1 MRRINNLPIRSKFIL
16 LYLLGVLLPIVVLL
30 SFVLTVVTTEIRVRE
45 MHNAEQSLQR
55 VYSTLNAQFTGVIT
69 LGNAVS
75 SDSQLGSLLERSYD
89 DPVEYY
95 NTYYTVGR
103 PILSR
108 YLLAYA
114 QQVTGVALYTDNM
127 TVADGGGCM
136 HITPEVRAQEWFP
149 KETPADARLEV
160 YLRQQVGQTGI
171 LQLCITRTLRTAS
184 LYTEIL
190 RIDLNMEPINRLMED
205 ESSFLSVYLV
215 APDGTAV
222 CYPGSLQDIHIT
234 DRSVRPPDTAD
245 LSVSFGE
252 RTAMRGWRLLAD
264 INAEPMQR
272 SIREAV
278 WLGIALGVVCSLF
291 SGAMA
296 LVFSRSIVVRSQ
308 RLLRHMDSMT
318 AEHFSPIS
326 RDPGKD
332 EIGEL
337 TAHFNAM
344 GTRLRQLIDDLY
356 VLQLRQKSME
366 LENVRAELKYLQA
379 QIDPHFLF
387 NTLNAI
393 LVLSVRNGHT
403 EEAEIIRA
411 LSKLL
416 RRMVDTSH
424 DVVPL
429 REELDFVRM
438 VLKVEQFRFG
448 DKLRY
453 EFDVTP
459 EAEARTVPVMSVQ
472 GLVENACK
480 HGVQGLSGQGFV
492 RVAAFVDAD
501 GTLVVEVCDN
511 GVGVEPRRLTELQK
525 QIVSPEDMPDS
536 VGLQNIYRRLLLHYG
551 KAVVLELRSAPE
563 RGMIATIR
571 IPGTERL
578 PGPEG
583 A

>member
-16 LYLLGVLLPIVVLL
+16 LYLLGVLLPIIVLL
-30 SFVLTVVTTEIRVRE
+30 VYVLTNVTAEIRARE
-45 MHNAEQSLQR
+45 TLNAEQSLQR
-55 VYSTLNAQFTGVIT
+55 VYSTLNTQFSNVVS
-69 LGNAVS
+69 LGNAIS
-75 SDSQLGSLLERSYD
+75 SDSQVAVLIKRKYEH
-89 DPVEYY
+89 PVEYY
-95 NTYYTVGR
+95 STYYMQIR
-103 PILSR
+103 PILNR
-108 YLLAYA
+108 YSLAYA
-114 QQVTGVALYTDNM
+114 QQVTSLALYTDNP
-127 TVADGGGCM
+127 TFFNGGSCM
-136 HITPEVRAQEWFP
+136 QITPEVQAQEWYP
-149 KETPADARLEV
+149 AETPADARLEV

-171 LQLCITRTLRTAS
+171 LQLCITRTLYTS
-184 LYTEIL
+184 SPYTEIL
-190 RIDLNMEPINRLMED
+190 RIDLNMEPINRLMSD
-205 ESSFLSVYLV
+205 EGPFLSLYLV

-222 CYPGSLQDIHIT
+222 CYPGSMQDSHIT
-234 DRSVRPPDTAD
+234 DRSVRPPATTD

-252 RTAMRGWRLLAD
+252 STAMQGWRLLAD
-264 INAEPMQR
+264 INTEPMQR
-272 SIREAV
+272 SIHEAV
-278 WLGIALGVVCSLF
+278 VVGLLLGVVCSLF
-291 SGAMA
+291 AGAMA
-296 LVFSRSIVVRSQ
+296 LVFSRSIVLRSQ

-318 AEHFSPIS
+318 AEHFAPIS
-326 RDPGKD
+326 RDPGGD

-356 VLQLRQKSME
+356 VLQLKQKSME
-366 LENVRAELKYLQA
+366 LENVRAQLKYLQA

-416 RRMVDTSH
+416 RRMVDTTH

-448 DKLRY
+448 DKLQY
-453 EFDVTP
+453 AFDVTP
-459 EAEARTVPVMSVQ
+459 EAEAHTVPVMSVQ

-480 HGVQGLSGQGFV
+480 HGVQGLNGQGFV
-492 RVAAFVDAD
+492 QVSARVDAE
-501 GTLVVEVCDN
+501 GTLSVEVSDN
-511 GVGVEPRRLTELQK
+511 GVGVSPQRLSMLQK

-551 KAVVLELRSAPE
+551 NAVVLELRSAQE

-571 IPGTERL
+571 IPARK
-578 PGPEG
+578 G

>member
-1 MRRINNLPIRSKFIL
+1 MR
-16 LYLLGVLLPIVVLL
+16 
-30 SFVLTVVTTEIRVRE
+30 
-45 MHNAEQSLQR
+45 
-55 VYSTLNAQFTGVIT
+55 
-69 LGNAVS
+69 
-75 SDSQLGSLLERSYD
+75 
-89 DPVEYY
+89 
-95 NTYYTVGR
+95 
-103 PILSR
+103 
-108 YLLAYA
+108 
-114 QQVTGVALYTDNM
+114 
-127 TVADGGGCM
+127 
-136 HITPEVRAQEWFP
+136 ITPEVIAQEWYP
-149 KETPADARLEV
+149 AETPADARLEA

-171 LQLCITRTLRTAS
+171 LQLCITRTLRTNS
-184 LYTEIL
+184 PFTEVL
-190 RIDLNMEPINRLMED
+190 RIDLNMEPVNRLISD
-205 ESSFLSVYLV
+205 ESSFLSLYLV

-222 CYPGSLQDIHIT
+222 CYPGSLQDSHIA
-234 DRSVRPPDTAD
+234 DRSVRPPENTD
-245 LSVSFGE
+245 LGVSFGE
-252 RTAMRGWRLLAD
+252 RTAMRGWTLLAN
-264 INAEPMQR
+264 INVEPTQR

-278 WLGIALGVVCSLF
+278 LVGSLLGAVCSLF
-291 SGAMA
+291 AGAMA
-296 LVFSRSIVVRSQ
+296 LVFSRSIVVRRQ
-308 RLLRHMDSMT
+308 RLVRHMDSMT
-318 AEHFSPIS
+318 PEHLCPIS
-326 RDPGKD
+326 RDPGSD

-344 GTRLRQLIDDLY
+344 GTRLRQLINDLY
-356 VLQLRQKSME
+356 VLQLKQKSME

-403 EEAEIIRA
+403 EEAELIRA

-416 RRMVDTSH
+416 RRMVDTAH

-438 VLKVEQFRFG
+438 VLKVERFRFG

-480 HGVQGLSGQGFV
+480 HGVQGIDGQGIV
-492 RVAAFVDAD
+492 RVSARVDGEGA
-501 GTLVVEVCDN
+501 LVVEVSDN
-511 GVGVEPRRLTELQK
+511 GVGVPPGRLSKLQK

-536 VGLQNIYRRLLLHYG
+536 VGLQNIYRRLVLRYG
-551 KAVVLELRSAPE
+551 KAAELTLRGAPE

-571 IPGTERL
+571 VPDDGKEE
-578 PGPEG
+578 PSD